1 MNISY
6 RCKCGRTTTYGLK
19 CVACSGPTF
28 DFISKKI
35 DDLEEEKDDPEEEK
49 DDDED

>member
-6 RCKCGRTTTYGLK
+6 KCKCGRTTTYGLK

-28 DFISKKI
+28 DFITNN
-35 DDLEEEKDDPEEEK
+35 DNEEEEEEETEPEPEE
-49 DDDED
+49 D